1 MQVIKHRAKIFL
13 NLILSILQVT
23 SENEEN
29 CDYLL
34 EFNKGQFLDVIHKLF
49 KFLDEEVPLNS
60 SS

>member
-1 MQVIKHRAKIFL
+1 
-13 NLILSILQVT
+13 VT

-34 EFNKGQFLDVIHKLF
+34 EFNKSQFLDVIHRLF

-60 SS
+60 TT